1 MEGETDGWRRE
12 KVVVVAVL
20 VEEFVRWCWNIHLN
34 PYLTRSLHSKGAAFN
49 SLHCICLIWIGKIPA
64 LLLFNFL

>member
-1 MEGETDGWRRE
+1 MEEGEGSGCGGVGGGIC
-12 KVVVVAVL
+12 KVVL
-20 VEEFVRWCWNIHLN
+20 EYSFESL
-34 PYLTRSLHSKGAAFN
+34 LTRSLHSKGAAFN